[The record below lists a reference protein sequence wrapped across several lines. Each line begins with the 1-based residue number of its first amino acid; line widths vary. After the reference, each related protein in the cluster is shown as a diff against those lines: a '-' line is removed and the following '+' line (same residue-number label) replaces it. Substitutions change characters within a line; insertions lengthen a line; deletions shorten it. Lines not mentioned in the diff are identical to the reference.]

1 MAEQQIN
8 VAQQDTLEAID
19 NKIDILDTVA
29 DNIYAKVD
37 SEVAAINAGLE
48 EVKKSVSDGK
58 SAIATAITNKGMTT
72 SVNADFATMASNI
85 DDIVTLKEGT
95 SDATVAANKML
106 SGVIGYGKDGV
117 KVTGNIPSKAAATIT
132 PGASAQTIAA
142 GQYLTGVQTIAGD
155 ADLISANIKSG
166 ANIFGVAGNS
176 NVVDTSSGTAT
187 AAQILSGAKA
197 WVDGKEITGSMVN
210 KGDITTAWGGYE
222 TITVQPHPADAS
234 QGLITISN
242 QYNIPGFYNTGSK
255 ITGNMANLNASNIK
269 AGVAVGQ
276 VNGNSSNSIVGTFTS
291 DATATA
297 TDIMSGKI
305 AYSKGNKLVGT
316 AKGDNTAHS
325 LHSVFADLYNGGSGS
340 TTLPSPCRMIVIF
353 PVDRYTGKSS
363 SYGRCAYCW
372 GVNIFVDS
380 NSYLC
385 FAGYDYSNYSYGNAV
400 MGNINVAGATI
411 YLSIN
416 STCNSSSVIS
426 NTNNGGYSISIS
438 ADKKTISWVKPSG
451 IYQSDYTHKI
461 LFLY

>member
-1 MAEQQIN
+1 
-8 VAQQDTLEAID
+8 
-19 NKIDILDTVA
+19 
-29 DNIYAKVD
+29 
-37 SEVAAINAGLE
+37 
-48 EVKKSVSDGK
+48 
-58 SAIATAITNKGMTT
+58 
-72 SVNADFATMASNI
+72 
-85 DDIVTLKEGT
+85 
-95 SDATVAANKML
+95 
-106 SGVIGYGKDGV
+106 
-117 KVTGNIPSKAAATIT
+117 
-132 PGASAQTIAA
+132 
-142 GQYLTGVQTIAGD
+142 
-155 ADLISANIKSG
+155 
-166 ANIFGVAGNS
+166 
-176 NVVDTSSGTAT
+176 VDTSAGDAT
-187 AAQILSGAKA
+187 AAQILSSKKA
-197 WVDGKEITGSMVN
+197 YVDGKLVTGTMANRS
-210 KGDITTAWGGYE
+210 GTTTAWSGYE
-222 TITVQPHPADAS
+222 TITVQPHPQDGS

-242 QYNIPGFYNTGSK
+242 QYGSVGYFDTTSK

-269 AGVAVGQ
+269 AGVAVGR
-276 VNGNSSNSIVGTFTS
+276 VNGNSSNSIIGTFTS
-291 DATATA
+291 DANATA
-297 TDIMSGKI
+297 ADIMSGKI

-400 MGNINVAGATI
+400 TGNINVAGATI

-426 NTNNGGYSISIS
+426 NTNNGGYSISVS

-451 IYQSDYTHKI
+451 IYQSDYTHKV